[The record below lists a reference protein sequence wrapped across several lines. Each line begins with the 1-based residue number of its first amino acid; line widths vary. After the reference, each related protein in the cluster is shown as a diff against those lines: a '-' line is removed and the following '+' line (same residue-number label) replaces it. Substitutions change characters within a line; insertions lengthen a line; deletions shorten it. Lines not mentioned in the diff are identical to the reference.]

1 MNAKVYVMRNAGM
14 FIAFIFALSSN
25 AYGADGQQILM
36 RLSEQ
41 NGFMRVVFQSSNEAL
56 INASTVNESYSL
68 VKIDFSGDFSFVKAS
83 ALPEYI
89 KAIQKGSSIYLNI
102 KNLEKIKTTRY
113 KGPPRLVIDAYITG
127 YRKSTEATPI
137 PGQSPAPGALP
148 IPPQTNEGAGLRR
161 YSILLDAG
169 HGSTDAGIVSG
180 QFKESTLTLSVCADL
195 ARRIG
200 NKARKVTIARKDD
213 TAMSIEQRLNEI
225 SKYRP
230 NLLISIHVSAS
241 GTFAINT
248 SSFPAVISVTGS
260 GMAYSTAYVQ
270 AAYIEKSRALAQALV
285 SAFNEKF
292 QMQPVYRELPIPILS
307 GTAGAAVMIEL
318 PNPASFTYNNSSINS
333 ISDAIIKAVSEYEK
347 K

>member
-1 MNAKVYVMRNAGM
+1 MKNVGM

-25 AYGADGQQILM
+25 AYGAEGQQIVM

-41 NGFMRVVFQSSNEAL
+41 NNFLRVVFQSSNDAL
-56 INASTVNESYSL
+56 ISASTVNESYSL
-68 VKIDFSGDFSFVKAS
+68 VKIDFPDDFLFIKGSP
-83 ALPEYI
+83 LPENI
-89 KAIQKGSSIYLNI
+89 KATQKGSSIYLNI
-102 KNLEKIKTTRY
+102 TNLEKIKTTRY

-127 YRKSTEATPI
+127 YRKAPEAAPI
-137 PGQSPAPGALP
+137 PGQPPAPGTLP
-148 IPPQTNEGAGLRR
+148 LPVQTIEGAGLRR

-169 HGSTDAGIVSG
+169 HGGTDAGMVSG
-180 QFKESTLTLSVCADL
+180 QFKESTLTLSVCAVL
-195 ARRIG
+195 AKHIG
-200 NKARKVTIARKDD
+200 NKARRVTISRKDD
-213 TAMSIEQRLNEI
+213 TAMSIEQRLNDI
-225 SKYRP
+225 NKYRP
-230 NLLISIHVSAS
+230 NVFISIHVSAS
-241 GTFAINT
+241 GTFGINT
-248 SSFPAVISVTGS
+248 SSFPAVISNTGS

-292 QMQPVYRELPIPILS
+292 QLQPVYRELPIPILS

-333 ISDAIIKAVSEYEK
+333 ISDAIIKAVSEHEK